1 MHIVRA
7 AKGEEKMRLIDGD
20 ALLRNIRR
28 AVYPSDLNT
37 TIAVG
42 ICESHVKDMPT
53 IDAVP
58 VVRCKDCRFG
68 AYTQMQGDYMI
79 TCQNAESPVCGT
91 DKLVKPDWFC
101 ACGEPERRCES

>member
-1 MHIVRA
+1 
-7 AKGEEKMRLIDGD
+7 MRLIDGD

-58 VVRCKDCRFG
+58 VVRCKDCKLWYEDWKHDNNECYCCRNDRWTEPD
-68 AYTQMQGDYMI
+68 AYCSG
-79 TCQNAESPVCGT
+79 
-91 DKLVKPDWFC
+91 
-101 ACGEPERRCES
+101 GERMDSGE

>member
-1 MHIVRA
+1 
-7 AKGEEKMRLIDGD
+7 MRLIDGD

-58 VVRCKDCRFG
+58 VVQCKDCKWWNEEWKHEDGECYCYKIDQWTAPQF
-68 AYTQMQGDYMI
+68 
-79 TCQNAESPVCGT
+79 
-91 DKLVKPDWFC
+91 FC
-101 ACGEPERRCES
+101 ASGERRDVNATG

>member
-1 MHIVRA
+1 
-7 AKGEEKMRLIDGD
+7 MRLIDGD

-53 IDAVP
+53 IDAVL
-58 VVRCKDCRFG
+58 VVRCCECKWHYPE
-68 AYTQMQGDYMI
+68 YTGELMCTNCPKGQ
-79 TCQNAESPVCGT
+79 EGT
-91 DKLVKPDWFC
+91 FFC
-101 ACGEPERRCES
+101 AGGRRREDV